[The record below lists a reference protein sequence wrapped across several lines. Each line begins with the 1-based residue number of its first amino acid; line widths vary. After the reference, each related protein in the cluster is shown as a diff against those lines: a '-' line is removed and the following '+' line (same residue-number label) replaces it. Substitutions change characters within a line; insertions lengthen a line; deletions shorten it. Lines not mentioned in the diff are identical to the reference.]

1 MKFNFRIQY
10 EQYDDRQ
17 VIAMILAIPHNEEA
31 AAFLLYNRY
40 DPLLHKVYR
49 MLVQNSFWY
58 DDCVD
63 ELFLH
68 LRGNDREW
76 RPLATIQWRSTFG
89 CWLKRVAYRKF
100 IEVLPSLIENDR
112 RTTSIDIDDPSEPQ
126 VQLPDG
132 GEEEYESRQR
142 KVILMEAIGQLKDE
156 DQRFVILK
164 RLEGYDSREIALLL
178 QKRWQKHGIVK
189 YNNRHERVVPDAA
202 YVDVRTQRAK
212 ENLRL
217 LIVELK

>member
-1 MKFNFRIQY
+1 MKFTFRIQY

-17 VIAMILAIPHNEEA
+17 VVSMILAIPHNEEA

-49 MLVQNSFWY
+49 TLVQNSFWY

-68 LRGNDREW
+68 LRGNDHEW

-89 CWLKRVAYRKF
+89 CWLKRVAYRIF
-100 IEVLPSLIENDR
+100 IEVLPSLIENDH
-112 RTTSIDIDDPSEPQ
+112 RTTSIDIDDSSKPQ

-132 GEEEYESRQR
+132 GEEEYERRQR
-142 KVILMEAIGQLKDE
+142 KVILMEAIGQLKDD

-164 RLEGYDSREIALLL
+164 RLEGYDSREIAMLL
-178 QKRWQKHGIVK
+178 QKRWQIHGIVK
-189 YNNRHERVVPDAA
+189 YNNQHELVVPDAA

-212 ENLRL
+212 ENLRRL
-217 LIVELK
+217 LVEII

>member
-1 MKFNFRIQY
+1 MKIAYRICY

-17 VIAMILAIPHNEEA
+17 VVAMILAIPHNEEA

-49 MLVQNSFWY
+49 TIIQNSFWY

-63 ELFLH
+63 ELFIH
-68 LRGNDREW
+68 LRGNDHNW

-100 IEVLPSLIENDR
+100 IEVLSSLIENDR
-112 RTTSIDIDDPSEPQ
+112 RTTSIDVDDPSKPH
-126 VQLPDG
+126 VQLPDSSV
-132 GEEEYESRQR
+132 EEYESRQR
-142 KVILMEAIGQLKDE
+142 KVLLMEAIGQLKDD

-164 RLEGYDSREIALLL
+164 RLEGYDSREIAVLL
-178 QKRWQKHGIVK
+178 QKRWQKHGIVI
-189 YNNRHERVVPDAA
+189 YNNRNEQVVPDAA
-202 YVDVRTQRAK
+202 YIDVRTQRAK
-212 ENLRL
+212 KNLRRL
-217 LIVELK
+217 LVGII